1 MGCMNSWRNTYR
13 GSYSGTCYQVFL
25 QRNLAWHATMDDY
38 LMAIP
43 ASRQGGIR
51 KNLDDGSISHLPST
65 QEHRSTEHGLLSVPY
80 NHLKMLSFFLL
91 AVILSFLAFSY
102 AGPTHAGWK
111 WRKPLRFTK
120 EGTFQIAV
128 FADLHFGENAWDPW
142 GPEQDANSVL
152 VMNRVLDAEN
162 QQLVVLNGDLITG
175 ENAYLSNS
183 TATIDQIVGPI
194 VRRGLPFATTYGNH
208 DSQYNLSRDA
218 IFAHEHRYRNSMT
231 NPMIRGG
238 DAGVTNYYLPVYPSK
253 GGREPCLI
261 LWFFDSRGGF
271 YFREQKANGDGV
283 GQPDWVDQSV
293 VEWFQQSNALL
304 TQRYQRIIPSLAFV
318 HIPTNAS
325 AALQTGPG
333 VDPNT
338 EPGINDDYPLAP
350 QAQGWCP
357 NGTDGGCDYGGQ
369 DTPFMQAI
377 TTTPGLMAL
386 FSGHDHGNT
395 WCYKWDQLV
404 PGMVVAG
411 NGLNLCFNQ
420 HSGYGGYGTW
430 TRGAREVLI
439 TEKKLGNC
447 EIDTWIRL
455 ETGAVV
461 GSVTLNSTYGNDS
474 YPATPNT
481 NSICSTCN
489 YTNITPMP
497 ASKDDVLR
505 NRAKSI
511 SGTRKAIWN
520 GN

>member
-1 MGCMNSWRNTYR
+1 
-13 GSYSGTCYQVFL
+13 
-25 QRNLAWHATMDDY
+25 
-38 LMAIP
+38 MAC
-43 ASRQGGIR
+43 
-51 KNLDDGSISHLPST
+51 KYISHPPST
-65 QEHRSTEHGLLSVPY
+65 KALCTTKHGNPF
-80 NHLKMLSFFLL
+80 KMLGFFLL
-91 AVILSFLAFSY
+91 AAILSFLAFSC
-102 AGPTHAGWK
+102 ASPTDAGWK

-120 EGTFQIAV
+120 GGTFQIAV
-128 FADLHFGENAWDPW
+128 FADLHFGEK
-142 GPEQDANSVL
+142 QDANSVV
-152 VMNRVLDAEN
+152 VMNRVLDAED

-175 ENAYLSNS
+175 ENAYLFNS

-194 VRRGLPFATTYGNH
+194 VKRGLPFATTYGNH

-238 DAGVTNYYLPVYPSK
+238 NAGVTNYYLPVYPSK

-271 YFREQKANGDGV
+271 YFQEQEVNGDAV

-304 TQRYQRIIPSLAFV
+304 AQRYQRTIPSLAFV

-325 AALQTGPG
+325 AALQAGPG
-333 VDPNT
+333 VNPNT

-377 TTTPGLMAL
+377 TTTPGLIAL

-395 WCYKWDQLV
+395 WCYKWDELV
-404 PGMVVAG
+404 PGMVVEG

-430 TRGAREVLI
+430 TRGAREIFV
-439 TEKKLGNC
+439 TEEKLANC

-461 GSVTLNSTYGNDS
+461 GSVTLNSTYGMDF

-481 NSICSTCN
+481 NSSCPTCN
-489 YTNITPMP
+489 YTMITPMP
-497 ASKDDVLR
+497 GSKDDMPR

-511 SGTRKAIWN
+511 SGTRKAIWKKIEQWIETCRHA
-520 GN
+520 GRRPRRPPHAGLR